1 MKIHMI
7 KITVFAALLAGTFGA
22 CDKKTTSNA
31 SCPPVTT
38 SAPADEVTRLEQYL
52 ASANLTPVKDD
63 RGFYYTIDQPGS
75 GDKPSACATVTVNY
89 KGRLTTGEE
98 FDAADGVEFPLPNL
112 IVGWQEGIPL
122 IAPGG
127 KVTLYLPPS
136 LAYGSEAQQGIPANS
151 ILIFEIDLVD
161 VE

>member
-1 MKIHMI
+1 MKMT
-7 KITVFAALLAGTFGA
+7 TVRILGVAAMLGTALIA
-22 CDKKTTSNA
+22 CEKKATSNKN
-31 SCPPVTT
+31 CPPVTT
-38 SAPADEVTRLEQYL
+38 AAPADEVVQLEQYL
-52 ASANLTPVKDD
+52 ASANITPIKDD
-63 RGFYYTIDQPGS
+63 RGFYYTVNKPGS
-75 GDKPSACATVTVNY
+75 GDKPGACATVTVNY

-98 FDAADGVEFPLPNL
+98 FDAADDVEFPLPNL

-127 KVTLYLPPS
+127 SVTLYLPPS

-151 ILIFEIDLVD
+151 ILIFEIDLLS